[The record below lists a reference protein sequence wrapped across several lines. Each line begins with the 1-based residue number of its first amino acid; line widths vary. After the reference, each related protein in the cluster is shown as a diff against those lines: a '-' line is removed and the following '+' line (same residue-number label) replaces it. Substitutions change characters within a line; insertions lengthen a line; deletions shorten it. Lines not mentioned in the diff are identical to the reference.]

1 LLTDGCDAH
10 YRWNFLFR
18 VLMRMWPIT
27 SVKISGTRAKSDFA
41 RVFFCCRAVAA
52 GQAFGRFEIQGFHG
66 LLCNAALAG

>member
-41 RVFFCCRAVAA
+41 RVFFLLP
-52 GQAFGRFEIQGFHG
+52 GGGGWPGFRS
-66 LLCNAALAG
+66 L